1 MKRLI
6 PSLRE
11 KKRYLRY
18 KIIGNKISYKD
29 VNEEIKKKMH
39 DYTGRLG
46 MAKAGLIFMNNIIR
60 VNNRFVNELK
70 ASLNLVSKI
79 NNKDVIV
86 KSDKVSGNLNKVKGG
101 L

>member
-18 KIIGNKISYKD
+18 KIIGNKLSYND
-29 VNEEIKKKMH
+29 VNEEIKNKM
-39 DYTGRLG
+39 YEYIGKSG
-46 MAKAGLIFMNNIIR
+46 MARAGLIFMNNIIR
-60 VNNRFVNELK
+60 VNNKYVNELK
-70 ASLNLVSKI
+70 ASLCLV
-79 NNKDVIV
+79 NRKDIII
-86 KSDKVSGNLNKVKGG
+86 KSDKVSGNINKVKGG